1 MPPKK
6 QTTEPKPEA
15 AKPTVEVTQPEHPFK
30 RVRKRGVPIVAF
42 ESADPQAT
50 IVACQ
55 KALNGSLP
63 PVCEWDCVRALRP
76 INKDAEP
83 IVAEIGPPIKTLNPV
98 QCLALIHD
106 AYKCRGDEKPAVFF
120 FHAGHKLL
128 ENWQAVQGIWNLRDK
143 LKAYGATLVLLGPSV
158 KLPPE
163 LSNDVPLF
171 EEPVPTPE
179 QINNRID
186 STCKD
191 ASKAFEQF
199 KLPDP
204 ETKNRIAD
212 TLTGYLSMFGIE
224 QSLALALDA
233 SGINLRR
240 LWELKVANLKN
251 TAGLEISQPETNFA
265 NLAGCYGIKKF
276 LNMLI
281 NGRERARGVFF
292 LDEIEKMVAG
302 GAGDLS
308 GTSQAMIEQFL
319 YWTEAK
325 RVNAL
330 LLLGVPGA
338 GKSWTAQCLAGEMK
352 VPLLRGSMSSVK
364 GSLVGQSEAQMRQ
377 LLKTVDS
384 VTSEKT
390 LMVATCNSLDSITP
404 EILARFKLGVFFYS
418 YPTAEEAAAL
428 WNLYTRQY
436 DLDICSLP
444 SADTVRNWVGR
455 EIESC
460 CYRAWLFNCGLADA
474 AESVV
479 PVCRANKDKMDAL
492 RRSVSRRFLSA
503 AHPGVYEFSE
513 LQTEAPVSNRAE
525 AVARKFAE

>member
-6 QTTEPKPEA
+6 QKTED
-15 AKPTVEVTQPEHPFK
+15 KPTVVTVTQPEHPFK

-63 PVCEWDCVRALRP
+63 PVCEWDAVRALRP
-76 INKDAEP
+76 VNREAEA
-83 IVAEIGPPIKTLNPV
+83 IVNEIGTPLKTLNPV
-98 QCLALIHD
+98 ACLALIHD
-106 AYKCRGDEKPAVFF
+106 VYKCKDSERPAIFF

-143 LKAYGATLVLLGPSV
+143 LKMYGATLVLIGPSV

-191 ASKAFEQF
+191 AAKGLPDFVS
-199 KLPDP
+199 PDP
-204 ETKNRIAD
+204 EAKARIAD

-240 LWELKVANLKN
+240 LWELKVSNLKN

-276 LNMLI
+276 LTMLI

-384 VTSEKT
+384 VTSDKT

-418 YPTAEEAAAL
+418 YPTQEEAAAL
-428 WNLYTRQY
+428 WSLYTKQY
-436 DLDICSLP
+436 DVDISTLP
-444 SADTVRNWVGR
+444 DADVVCNWVGR

-460 CYRAWLFNCGLADA
+460 CYRAWLFNCTLAEA

-492 RRSVSRRFLSA
+492 RRAVSRRFLSA
-503 AHPGVYEFSE
+503 AHPGVYEFTS
-513 LQTEAPVSNRAE
+513 TETDAPTLNRAE
-525 AVARKFAE
+525 AGARKFAE